1 MSAPISRAFKGLL
14 RGNRGTLQSIEEK
27 GERAE
32 GTERNVKPD
41 PFNYPVWN
49 SRPGRVEG
57 RSKSQT
63 ETEKLSLLP
72 YNHRL
77 TT

>member
-32 GTERNVKPD
+32 GTE
-41 PFNYPVWN
+41 
-49 SRPGRVEG
+49 E
-57 RSKSQT
+57 
-63 ETEKLSLLP
+63 EC
-72 YNHRL
+72 
-77 TT
+77 